1 MRVDANATATLTT
14 MTTRLITVGA
24 LAFCA
29 CAAPR
34 SAAAQTMQ
42 WTDKGY
48 VSVGVGFQAGSHNLD
63 TSSTFTLYDENAT
76 VTSTQK
82 VKGGALFDIGAAY
95 RVWGHNL
102 LAGVFYSRTSSKAD
116 LNVTGSIPDPITFDS
131 PRTVHTTI
139 GGAKHVENAIHLD
152 AIWMM
157 PVAEKLDVGVFA
169 GPTIF
174 NINQDTAGTPTV
186 TEPVPTVTVPTAKTS
201 KTTVG
206 INLGVDAQYMV
217 AKKWGVGGLARY
229 TWGSASFGSG
239 SKKLT
244 VGGFQL
250 GVGARYR
257 F

>member
-1 MRVDANATATLTT
+1 
-14 MTTRLITVGA
+14 MTTAA
-24 LAFCA
+24 LVFCV

-34 SAAAQTMQ
+34 SAVAQTMQ

-48 VSVGVGFQAGSHNLD
+48 VSVNVGFQAGSHNLN
-63 TSSTFTLYDENAT
+63 TSSTFRIYEEDAT

-82 VKGGALFDIGAAY
+82 VKGGALFDIGGAY

-116 LNVTGSIPDPITFDS
+116 LNVKGSIPDPIITDS
-131 PRTVHTTI
+131 PRTAQTTVA
-139 GGAKHVENAIHLD
+139 GAKHVENAIHLN

-157 PVAEKLDVGVFA
+157 PDAEKIDVGVFA

-174 NINQDTAGTPTV
+174 NINQDTAGAPAV
-186 TEPVPTVTVPTAKTS
+186 TEPGPTIATPLVKVS

-217 AKKWGVGGLARY
+217 AKKIAVGGLARY
-229 TWGSASFGSG
+229 AWGSVGLGSG
-239 SKKLT
+239 SKLT

>member
-1 MRVDANATATLTT
+1 
-14 MTTRLITVGA
+14 MTIGA
-24 LAFCA
+24 LVFCV

-34 SAAAQTMQ
+34 TAAAQTMQ

-48 VSVGVGFQAGSHNLD
+48 VSVNVGFQAGSHDLST
-63 TSSTFTLYDENAT
+63 TSTPKIYEENAT
-76 VTSTQK
+76 ITATQK

-116 LNVTGSIPDPITFDS
+116 LNITGSIPDPIITDTLR
-131 PRTVHTTI
+131 PAQTTQP
-139 GGAKHVENAIHLD
+139 GAKHVENAIHLN

-157 PVAEKLDVGVFA
+157 PVAEKIDVGVFA

-174 NINQDTAGTPTV
+174 NINQDAAGTPTV
-186 TEPVPTVTVPTAKTS
+186 TEPAPTITAPLVKVS

-217 AKKWGVGGLARY
+217 AKKIAVGGLARY
-229 TWGSASFGSG
+229 AWGSVDLGSG
-239 SKKLT
+239 SKLT

>member
-1 MRVDANATATLTT
+1 
-14 MTTRLITVGA
+14 
-24 LAFCA
+24 
-29 CAAPR
+29 
-34 SAAAQTMQ
+34 MQ

-48 VSVGVGFQAGSHNLD
+48 VTVDVGAQAGSHTLD

-76 VTSTQK
+76 ISSSQK
-82 VKGGALFDIGAAY
+82 VKGGAFFDIGAAY

-102 LAGVFYSRTSSKAD
+102 LAGLTYSRTSSKGD
-116 LNVTGSIPDPITFDS
+116 LTVNGSIPDPVVTDR
-131 PRTVHTTI
+131 PRSVQTTI

-157 PVAEKLDVGVFA
+157 PVAEKLDLGVFA

-174 NINQDTAGTPTV
+174 NINQDTAGVPTPAQV
-186 TEPVPTVTVPTAKTS
+186 TEPGPTIAASLVKVS

-206 INLGVDAQYMV
+206 LNLGVDVQYMV
-217 AKKWGVGGLARY
+217 AKKWGVGGIARY
-229 TWGSASFGSG
+229 AWGSADLGS

-244 VGGFQL
+244 VGGFQI
-250 GVGARYR
+250 GVGARLR